1 MDAAQQYSQYVTEL
15 VGEAAAPAA
24 TSSNTS
30 YQDLLITDNNGIR
43 TVTFNRPTKYN
54 AFNFQMY
61 KDFTHA
67 LNTASSDNAVKA
79 AMITGAGKYY
89 SSGNDITNFTKAL
102 GPDTTPQQVAAESRA
117 LLRYVYVLYCTC
129 NMSVIVSLVEDC
141 VFYLLI

>member
-1 MDAAQQYSQYVTEL
+1 MQAAQQYSQYVAEL

-24 TSSNTS
+24 TSSNTD
-30 YQDLLITDNNGIR
+30 YQNLLITDNNGIR
-43 TVTFNRPTKYN
+43 TVTFNRPNKYN
-54 AFNFQMY
+54 AFGFQMY

-67 LNTASSDNAVKA
+67 LNAASSDNAVKA

-117 LLRYVYVLYCTC
+117 LLRYLHKILY
-129 NMSVIVSLVEDC
+129 MQ
-141 VFYLLI
+141 